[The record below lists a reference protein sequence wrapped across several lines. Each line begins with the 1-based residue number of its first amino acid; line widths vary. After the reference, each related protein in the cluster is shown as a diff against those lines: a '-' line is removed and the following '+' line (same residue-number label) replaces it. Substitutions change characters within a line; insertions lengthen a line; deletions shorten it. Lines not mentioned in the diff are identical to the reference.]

1 VARLALRFGLRAG
14 HFENLIYG
22 SEPKPG
28 LMGLVLSE
36 KWTEEILL
44 RVGSSLFPVGLRLLQ
59 PGGLA
64 EISRWCQ
71 P

>member
-1 VARLALRFGLRAG
+1 
-14 HFENLIYG
+14 LIYG